1 MDTVAQQ
8 EEGEVWRHRLWGE
21 GHLLDLVDLPEGA
34 RFRRRSV
41 RCLGAGQQRHQQ
53 QARCLRLEA
62 VTRLPRGLRIC

>member
-34 RFRRRSV
+34 RFRRRSDYRNDFRFGSLV
-41 RCLGAGQQRHQQ
+41 PL
-53 QARCLRLEA
+53 LR
-62 VTRLPRGLRIC
+62 